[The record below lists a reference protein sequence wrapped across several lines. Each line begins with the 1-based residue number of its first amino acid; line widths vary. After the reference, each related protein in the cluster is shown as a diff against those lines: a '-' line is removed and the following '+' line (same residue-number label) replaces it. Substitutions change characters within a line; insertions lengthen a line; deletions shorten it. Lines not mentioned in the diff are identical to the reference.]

1 MPRYHSLFLQNKQ
14 MALMPLHFLTAV
26 YFNNPAMIIA
36 DIIIK
41 IIVTVS
47 SLDHIYDMGIFV
59 CLISPCFIE
68 VAVFV
73 VYTVLKIPSPVH

>member
-1 MPRYHSLFLQNKQ
+1 

-36 DIIIK
+36 DIIIN
-41 IIVTVS
+41 IIVMVS
-47 SLDHIYDMGIFV
+47 SLHHIYNMGIFV
-59 CLISPCFIE
+59 CLISPYFIE

-73 VYTVLKIPSPVH
+73 IYAFLKIPSPVH